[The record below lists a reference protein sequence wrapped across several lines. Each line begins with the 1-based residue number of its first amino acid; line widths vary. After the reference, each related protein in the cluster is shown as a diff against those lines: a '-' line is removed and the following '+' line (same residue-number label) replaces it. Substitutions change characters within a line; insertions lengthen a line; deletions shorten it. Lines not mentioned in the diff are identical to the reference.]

1 MARRKPAYRRRR
13 HSIFSVIVIS
23 FAVIMLMVVVGIG
36 SIGLRERRKMYAE
49 REAALQ
55 AQIEEEMKRAEE
67 IEEFRRYTKT
77 LRYKEEVAKD
87 KLGMVYE
94 GEIIFQEK

>member
-1 MARRKPAYRRRR
+1 MVRRKPAYRRRR
-13 HSIFSVIVIS
+13 HNR
-23 FAVIMLMVVVGIG
+23 FAMLLVTVAVVMLLVVVSIS
-36 SIGLRERRKMYAE
+36 SIGLREKKRLYQA
-49 REAALQ
+49 REEALQ
-55 AQIEEEMKRAEE
+55 LQIDNENKRSEE